1 MTARI
6 IDGRKIAQQIRDEV
20 RLGVEKLRATAGIQ
34 PGLATILVGDHPS
47 SQVYIRMKARA
58 CEEIGIRSTTIQIEK
73 NTSTEEVLRQIEQ
86 LNRDD
91 QTDGILVQLPLPP
104 HIDEGFLLQAVDPQ
118 KDVDGFHPVS
128 LGNLL
133 AGRECFVP
141 CTPAGIMEILKKE
154 GIPLKGKR
162 AVMLG
167 RSNIVGKPT
176 AILLMHQHATV
187 TICHSRTEN
196 LPHVTSE
203 GDILV
208 VAIGRPAMVTE
219 EFVKPGAVVIDVGVN
234 RLSDLAEIKRIFGDD
249 PLRLAEH
256 QKKGYTL
263 VGDVCQARV
272 QQVASALTPVP
283 GGVGP
288 MTIAM
293 LLKNTLIAARR
304 RRGDG

>member
-6 IDGRKIAQQIRDEV
+6 IDGKGIARQIKDEV
-20 RLGVEKLRATAGIQ
+20 RLGVEKLKTTRGVQ
-34 PGLATILVGDHPS
+34 PGLAAILVGDHPA
-47 SQVYIRMKARA
+47 SQVYVRMKTRA
-58 CEEIGIRSTTIQIEK
+58 CQEAGIRSATILIDK
-73 NTSTEEVLRQIEQ
+73 NSTTEEVLRQIEQ

-91 QTDGILVQLPLPP
+91 QTDGILVQIPLPP
-104 HIDEGFLLQAVDPQ
+104 HIDEGLLLQAVDPQ
-118 KDVDGFHPVS
+118 KDVDGFHPVNF
-128 LGNLL
+128 GNLL

-154 GIPLKGKR
+154 RVPLKGKR

-196 LPHVTSE
+196 LPQVTSE

-208 VAIGRPAMVTE
+208 VAVGRPAMLTE

-234 RLSDLAEIKRIFGDD
+234 RLSDLAEIKRIFGND

-256 QKKGYTL
+256 QKKGYTI
-263 VGDVCQARV
+263 VGDVHQARV

-304 RRGDG
+304 RRGDD